1 MGENIDQMKGTA
13 KEKAG
18 QLKDDPDLEAEGKR
32 DQAKGDLRRASTTP
46 PTRSRAES
54 TRSLRKRQIG
64 AGRRAGPNSSLRTPW
79 FRGTAARVV
88 SRHARVVHASA
99 AGRAADAGAARSV
112 AADPRAAHAAQ

>member
-54 TRSLRKRQIG
+54 TRSLRS
-64 AGRRAGPNSSLRTPW
+64 GRLGPAERPAPTRLCGMPW